1 MDGWLHCDT
10 AVINKRGG
18 ATVGLRPRE
27 FDNGFFYQSISCPSK
42 LLYLSNFSVHLP
54 IRLEIIMASSS
65 SAARTL
71 NDVLADLRSVSD
83 ESNSS
88 DEEGWEDVE
97 PDDESQPVV
106 GLFTEQVFP
115 DARSMLQECRDKH
128 NFDLLKI
135 QKDLGRLSRAET

>member
-1 MDGWLHCDT
+1 
-10 AVINKRGG
+10 
-18 ATVGLRPRE
+18 
-27 FDNGFFYQSISCPSK
+27 
-42 LLYLSNFSVHLP
+42 
-54 IRLEIIMASSS
+54 MASSS
-65 SAARTL
+65 RAAEPPA
-71 NDVLADLRSVSD
+71 NDVPADLRSLSD

-115 DARSMLQECRDKH
+115 DVRSMLQECKDKH

-135 QKDLGRLSRAET
+135 QKDLGRSSRWGPGDGWSEKRYTDE